1 MNLKNESRYKINM
14 FVDKSSV
21 EIYLQDGREVLSS
34 RIYPNE
40 TSTEVSISSISGN
53 IKINNLEVYTLGG
66 IIYGK

>member
-1 MNLKNESRYKINM
+1 M